1 MWQLGCRH
9 QFALEDALA
18 PAQADASRIRLAMKY
33 REPEAHPPLPSCQL
47 AECRSFLGR
56 VLNLRSVNTL
66 FFNKSSRFQPFLISW
81 QNLAMRQEA
90 PKEID

>member
-1 MWQLGCRH
+1 VATRLSASICPGRRSC
-9 QFALEDALA
+9 AS
-18 PAQADASRIRLAMKY
+18 PADASRIRLAMTY

-47 AECRSFLGR
+47 AECRSYLGR

-66 FFNKSSRFQPFLISW
+66 FFNKSSKSQPFLISW
-81 QNLAMRQEA
+81 QNLPMRQEA